1 MKSLK
6 AIRGVDLMKI
16 MVLMQFVFLY
26 SAITLSFSLG
36 AQERLLVSRIESD
49 FNEDYMERLL
59 TEAYQRIGVDV
70 EYVQYPAKRALYT
83 SNLGKTDGEMARIK
97 GVDNEFQNLL
107 MTDVPISSID
117 IVVFTKNKNIR
128 VDGWQ
133 SLKPYSIAV
142 PRGIRVIE
150 KGTTGMEVSV
160 FNTTEKILKLVS
172 MGRYDVAILTRIDG
186 LGYVK
191 KLNITNLTILEPPVA
206 KVDLYHYLHKKH
218 ENLLPKINSSLINLK
233 ESGRM
238 KDIRDQFLTELKL
251 D

>member
-1 MKSLK
+1 MIL
-6 AIRGVDLMKI
+6 IG
-16 MVLMQFVFLY
+16 FVFLY
-26 SAITLSFSLG
+26 SAMTLSFSLE

-59 TEAYQRIGVDV
+59 TEAYQQIGVKVD
-70 EYVQYPAKRALYT
+70 YIQYPAKRALYA
-83 SNLGKTDGEMARIK
+83 SNLGETDGEMARIE
-97 GVDNEFQNLL
+97 GVDKKFQNLL
-107 MTDVPISSID
+107 MTDVTISSIE
-117 IVVFTKNKNIR
+117 IVVFTKNEKIL

-133 SLKPYSIAV
+133 SLKPYSIAI

-150 KGTTGMEVSV
+150 NGTAGMEVSA

-191 KLNITNLTILEPPVA
+191 KLNITNLTILEPPLA

-218 ENLLPKINSSLINLK
+218 ENLLPKINSSLLQLK

-238 KDIRDQFLTELKL
+238 KVIRDQFLTELKL